1 MVGLPPLVI
10 PFSEE
15 NHLRKSSYF
24 LTDSEFLNIIIHIYL
39 ACLFECLF
47 VCLFVLVSNERQND

>member
-10 PFSEE
+10 TFSEE

-24 LTDSEFLNIIIHIYL
+24 LTDSELLNIIIHIYL
-39 ACLFECLF
+39 ACLF